1 MTVDPLARMVGL
13 PGGTFQMG
21 SEDPGGYPSDGEGPI
36 REVRL
41 SPFRIS
47 ATPATNDEFAA
58 FAAATGHHTTAE
70 DEGWSYVFAGHL
82 PDEFPDTRGVV
93 GAEWWRQVFGADWR
107 HPEGPGS
114 NLADRA
120 DHPVVQVSW
129 FDAVAFATWAGG
141 RLPTEAEWEFTARGG
156 LDQVRLPWGDEMR
169 PGGEHRCNIW
179 TGTFPVEDTAEDGYA
194 GTCPVDAFEP
204 NGYGLFNCSGNV
216 WEWCNDYFS
225 SRHPVERPLLDPAGP
240 PMGVD
245 RVAKGGSHLC
255 HDSYCNRYR
264 PGARLGTTPDSTTGH
279 QGLRL
284 AV

>member
-1 MTVDPLARMVGL
+1 MVAL
-13 PGGTFQMG
+13 STPPRTPTRGG
-21 SEDPGGYPSDGEGPI
+21 E
-36 REVRL
+36 
-41 SPFRIS
+41 S
-47 ATPATNDEFAA
+47 ATTATNNEFAA